1 LEAHPPAD
9 YYPPLRPR
17 RWPWMVA
24 LVAVLLAAAAGA
36 FLLLRDDDGTET
48 VRGPEGDPFTVEIPA
63 GWESAPPEELTDTR
77 GSPVAVLRQVD
88 GSGLVTISP
97 EPSIEVSLPEL
108 SQELEAELSER
119 FPDFE
124 LASSRTVTIEA
135 GSALSISYARTED
148 GTSHTLVAVPAGE
161 GSYAIN
167 AVVPAGEDE
176 AAAEVGGIIASFDL
190 E

>member
-9 YYPPLRPR
+9 YYPPLPPR

-36 FLLLRDDDGTET
+36 FLLLRDDDGT
-48 VRGPEGDPFTVEIPA
+48 EIPA

-167 AVVPAGEDE
+167 TVVPAGEDE